1 MKVRV
6 ERDVLAEA
14 VGWAARALPARPVV
28 PILAGLLLEAS
39 EEAAGLTLSCFDY
52 EVSARV
58 SAGAE
63 VAEPGSALIPGRLL
77 AEIAR
82 SLPDQPVEMAGDAA
96 AGALALTCGS
106 AEFTLLTF
114 PDADYPALPR
124 QPPPSGMVDGGALA
138 AAVAQVAPAAGR
150 DDTLPMLTGVFME
163 IDGEVITLAA
173 TDRYRLAVSEVRW
186 RPARP
191 GMRASALV
199 PARTLADAAKT
210 MTAGTE
216 ISIALGEPGEPGTDP
231 ADGQRTGGQRSG
243 EGMIAF
249 DGGGRRL
256 TTRLL
261 GGEFVPYRSRFP
273 REAAARATVRP
284 GPFAEA
290 VRRVALVA
298 DRQSRLRLTF
308 HSGNVLIEAGSGD
321 GARAVEE
328 AGADFD
334 GGDGFAI
341 GFNPQYLLDGITAA
355 AAPAPGPG
363 AGPAAAGAD
372 GAGSAAGPSGA
383 GGVTF
388 GFSTPD
394 KPAVISSGSGFRY
407 LIAPMRG

>member
-39 EEAAGLTLSCFDY
+39 EDGAGLTLSCFDY

-58 SAGAE
+58 NVSAE
-63 VAEPGSALIPGRLL
+63 VAEPGTALVAGRLL

-82 SLPDQPVEMAGDAA
+82 SLPDQPAEMAGDAA
-96 AGALALTCGS
+96 AGALGLTCGS

-114 PDADYPALPR
+114 PDGDYPALPPR
-124 QPPPSGMVDGGALA
+124 ATPAGTVDGGALA

-173 TDRYRLAVSEVRW
+173 TDRYRLAVSELRW

-216 ISIALGEPGEPGTDP
+216 ISIALGEPGEPGADP
-231 ADGQRTGGQRSG
+231 ADGQGNG
-243 EGMIAF
+243 EAMIAF

-273 REAAARATVRP
+273 GEAAARATVRP

-290 VRRVALVA
+290 VRRVSLVA

-308 HSGNVLIEAGSGD
+308 HPGNVLIEAGSGG

-334 GGDGFAI
+334 GGDGFAA

-355 AAPAPGPG
+355 AA
-363 AGPAAAGAD
+363 AGPEA
-372 GAGSAAGPSGA
+372 
-383 GGVTF
+383 VTLAF
-388 GFSTPD
+388 TTPD